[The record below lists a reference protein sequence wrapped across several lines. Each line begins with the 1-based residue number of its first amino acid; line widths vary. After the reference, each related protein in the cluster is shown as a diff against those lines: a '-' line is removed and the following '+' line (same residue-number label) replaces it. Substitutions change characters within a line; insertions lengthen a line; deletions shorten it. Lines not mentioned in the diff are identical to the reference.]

1 MIKQTRHS
9 PEAENATKAALK
21 RIRRPLTDILQLELI
36 RMTNWDVFDQN
47 GECAARNIAKTFLT
61 SPVIQAELERIVH
74 AEIVKETMEHNQW
87 MRKIGEPGYN
97 LGPLDNHPD
106 VTHLVPHGMQ
116 PPADYSTF
124 EFRGGPWGVGIA
136 AATHQP
142 QQSTQNTPIRA
153 YGETD
158 RPLFRG
164 PLDTEVPNNVVR
176 FGSSTLT
183 DDHDPKSQLNT
194 QLKHHLASRTVANPD
209 DPTSETPPGTDPGT
223 TSDVSTSA
231 D

>member
-87 MRKIGEPGYN
+87 MRVIGESGYN

-124 EFRGGPWGVGIA
+124 GFPNNPWGVGVA
-136 AATHQP
+136 PATHQP
-142 QQSTQNTPIRA
+142 QRSTENTPIRA

-158 RPLFRG
+158 QR
-164 PLDTEVPNNVVR
+164 LDT
-176 FGSSTLT
+176 
-183 DDHDPKSQLNT
+183 
-194 QLKHHLASRTVANPD
+194 RTSANPE
-209 DPTSETPPGTDPGT
+209 DPTTITHPSATDLPSHMTDWGITDTPP
-223 TSDVSTSA
+223 STA
-231 D
+231 NGEKTHPAN